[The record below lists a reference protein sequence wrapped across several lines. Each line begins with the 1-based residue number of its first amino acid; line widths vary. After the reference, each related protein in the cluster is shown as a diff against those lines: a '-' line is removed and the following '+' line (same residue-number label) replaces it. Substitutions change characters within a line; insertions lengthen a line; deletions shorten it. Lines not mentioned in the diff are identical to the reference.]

1 MSKLRTTGLL
11 FVVLVTVALLAPPSV
26 YAASDQ
32 QDSVDHAIGTL
43 QDLRH
48 DKEFGTALGLM
59 KRARAV
65 AIVPR
70 LFKAG
75 FFVGGEGGTALLM
88 ARGAKGWSDPA
99 FYIMGSASFGLQIG
113 AQQSELILF
122 VMSERALQAF
132 MRNSFKIGAEAGIAV
147 ATLGTSAEAATT
159 TNLHADIIAWA
170 SSSGAYAGITLNGT
184 VIEPRDSYNQAYY
197 GRVVKPRDIVLRRA
211 VHNAAADG
219 LVRALNSLG

>member
-65 AIVPR
+65 AIAPR

-88 ARGAKGWSDPA
+88 ARGAQGWSDPA